1 MRNTPFIA
9 KMIPLSCAMLLTACA
24 ATNDVSVGD
33 PIDSMR
39 GKHAATERR
48 LATAALDA
56 IAEGKTNEALT
67 HYEKLYNR
75 SLSNAE
81 IAVNYAQLLRKS
93 GQTEQALKVLQPFAT
108 RQKKDMPSKAPLAM
122 IQSEYAAALIANGQF
137 EPAQK
142 MLDGILTNPNATEFH
157 PDASHLAGVALDAQG
172 HHKAA
177 EKLLR
182 QALDGWKGDPTSV
195 MNNLAL
201 NLASQGMFDE
211 SLTTLR
217 KAQIMAPEKTEIARN
232 IQIVSDLRQEIVPKA
247 PVNIKK

>member
-1 MRNTPFIA
+1 MRTAPFIA

-56 IAEGKTNEALT
+56 IAEGKTNEALIN
-67 HYEKLYNR
+67 YEKLYNR
-75 SLSNAE
+75 SPSNAE

-93 GQTEQALKVLQPFAT
+93 GQTEQALKVLQPFAIG
-108 RQKKDMPSKAPLAM
+108 QKKDMPSKAPLAM

-142 MLDGILTNPNATEFH
+142 MLDGILTNPDAAEFH

-232 IQIVSDLRQEIVPKA
+232 IQIVSDLRQAIVPKA
-247 PVNIKK
+247 PVDIKK

>member
-1 MRNTPFIA
+1 MRKKPFATKI
-9 KMIPLSCAMLLTACA
+9 IPLSCALLLSACA

-39 GKHAATERR
+39 GRHAATERR

-56 IAEGKTNEALT
+56 IAEGKTNEALAS
-67 HYEKLYNR
+67 YEKLYNR
-75 SLSNAE
+75 SPANAE
-81 IAVNYAQLLRKS
+81 IAVNYAQLLRKT
-93 GQTEQALKVLQPFAT
+93 GQTDRALEVLQPFAT
-108 RQKKDMPSKAPLAM
+108 RQKKDMPAQAPLPM
-122 IQSEYAAALIANGQF
+122 IQTEYAAGLIANGQF

-142 MLDGILTNPNATEFH
+142 MLDGILTDPEAAEFH

-232 IQIVSDLRQEIVPKA
+232 IQIVSDLRQQVVPKA